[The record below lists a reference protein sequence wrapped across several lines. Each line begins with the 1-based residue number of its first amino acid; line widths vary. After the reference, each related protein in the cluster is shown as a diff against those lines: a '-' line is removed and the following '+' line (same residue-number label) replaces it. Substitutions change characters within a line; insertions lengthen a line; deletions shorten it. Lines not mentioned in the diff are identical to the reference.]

1 MNSYSVRSQMLL
13 QKYLK
18 RTHNLYAEPK
28 NEEILGSFVVPCIE
42 SDPKRTAPFQDKRK
56 EFQSKIQL
64 HRELILD
71 LCLDVEKIKTENKIM
86 NFKEKSSQKKTV
98 LLL

>member
-13 QKYLK
+13 QKYLE

-42 SDPKRTAPFQDKRK
+42 SDPKRTAPLSR
-56 EFQSKIQL
+56 
-64 HRELILD
+64 
-71 LCLDVEKIKTENKIM
+71 
-86 NFKEKSSQKKTV
+86 
-98 LLL
+98 